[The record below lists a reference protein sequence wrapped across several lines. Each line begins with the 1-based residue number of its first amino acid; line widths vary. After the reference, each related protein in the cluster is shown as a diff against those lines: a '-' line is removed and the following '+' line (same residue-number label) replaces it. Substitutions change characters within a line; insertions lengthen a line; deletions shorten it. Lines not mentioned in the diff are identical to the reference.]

1 MEAVRRDVV
10 AAKRTGR
17 VGAVAGRVPH
27 VSTRGTLSRLN
38 WRVTLVQFLANA
50 IVIGLLIVLLPGF
63 ELHATHELL
72 AVLWLAV
79 VFGVL
84 TALVRPVLEFLF
96 LPYVL
101 QSLGLVMVAINAIL
115 LALLALTSVLEI
127 DGVAPLLIGAVVAG
141 VVGFFLDSVL
151 GLTPPVVDDPSV
163 RAARSERALRIA
175 GVSERLRVMQL
186 YGILT
191 QYTVDLAFDWA
202 WLRPVRRPMQEW
214 LWHIRVP
221 VAKLPQQVKIRL
233 LLEDLGPTYVKLGQI
248 ISSQGRA
255 LPLEWEDELAKL
267 QSEVRPFAYDDVRA
281 IVTQSLGAPP
291 ETLYE
296 SFSPTPLAAAS
307 LAQVHEATTQDGR
320 RVAVKVQRP
329 NIHEQLRSDI
339 KILTRGAAVL
349 ERRIDWAADADLTG
363 VVREFGSTL
372 LRELDYT
379 IEAYNTRRLERVL
392 AKIDGVHV
400 PAVDAEL
407 SSGRVLT
414 LEFIDG
420 VKSTDTRDLD
430 AAGLDRQELA
440 RNLVRGAVQMVM
452 IDGFFHADPHPGN
465 VVVELATGRLTFL
478 DAGMVGQLDLRQRTQ
493 VRPLPA
499 RVSGQGRLRPRSH
512 APLAQRALPRTG
524 RRRVPARLRAA
535 DRPADRSARRADR
548 SAAEARL
555 GGGRRPPK
563 RRLPARPPAH
573 ARGEGG
579 RAGGG
584 DHVGARARGGSVGL
598 RAARRSGARG
608 ARAPGGRRR
617 TPSSARR
624 ASRPSYA
631 VEEAAERVPSL
642 HIAAVRWVD
651 QLAKGEIPGRP
662 ALHRPRPPLGAP
674 RVPRAADRRRDPA
687 HRPADRLG
695 DRRDDRRRGCCS
707 RRLRRGDGGRGSV
720 GRRPALAARPPA
732 GASQRAARTQALISE
747 RGGPGVRRRGVRLR

>member
-1 MEAVRRDVV
+1 M
-10 AAKRTGR
+10 
-17 VGAVAGRVPH
+17 AGHVPH

-63 ELHATHELL
+63 ELHATHELV
-72 AVLWLAV
+72 AVLWLAA
-79 VFGVL
+79 VFGIL
-84 TALVRPVLEFLF
+84 SALVRPVLEFLF

-127 DGVAPLLIGAVVAG
+127 DGLAPLLVGAVVAG
-141 VVGFFLDSVL
+141 VVGFFLDSIL
-151 GLTPPVVDDPSV
+151 GLTPPVVDDPTV
-163 RAARSERALRIA
+163 RAARSERALSIA

-202 WLRPVRRPMQEW
+202 WLRAVRRPMQQW
-214 LWHIRVP
+214 LWHIHVP

-267 QSEVRPFAYDDVRA
+267 QSEVRPFGYDDVHA

-291 ETLYE
+291 ETLYD

-307 LAQVHEATTQDGR
+307 LAQVHEATTHDGR

-329 NIHEQLRSDI
+329 NIHDQLRSDI
-339 KILTRGAAVL
+339 KILIRGAAVL

-379 IEAYNTRRLERVL
+379 IEAYNTRRLERGL

-430 AAGLDRQELA
+430 AAGLDRKALA
-440 RNLVRGAVQMVM
+440 QNLVRGAVQMVM
-452 IDGFFHADPHPGN
+452 VDGFFHADPHPGN
-465 VVVELATGRLTFL
+465 VVIELASGRLTFL
-478 DAGMVGQLDLRQRTQ
+478 DAGMVGQLDLPQ
-493 VRPLPA
+493 
-499 RVSGQGRLRPRSH
+499 RLRFARFLLAFRDKDVSDLARTLRSLSEPFREPDETAYQRDFEQRIGPLIDQPAGRT
-512 APLAQRALPRTG
+512 APLQKLVSEAVDVLRSAGYRLDPQLTLAAKAVAQAEAITTALLPEAEASDFAQLGGAALEELLPRAVTKD
-524 RRRVPARLRAA
+524 AI
-535 DRPADRSARRADR
+535 
-548 SAAEARL
+548 L
-555 GGGRRPPK
+555 G
-563 RRLPARPPAH
+563 
-573 ARGEGG
+573 
-579 RAGGG
+579 
-584 DHVGARARGGSVGL
+584 
-598 RAARRSGARG
+598 AARKQA
-608 ARAPGGRRR
+608 
-617 TPSSARR
+617 T
-624 ASRPSYA
+624 YA

-642 HIAAVRWVD
+642 HIAAVRWID
-651 QLAKGEIPGRP
+651 QLAKGEFPVGLRFTDLDRLSVHLESLARLIAAATLLTGLLIGSAIAATTGGGDAALVVFVATAVVAAGLVVVLLWRLLRP
-662 ALHRPRPPLGAP
+662 EG
-674 RVPRAADRRRDPA
+674 RRR
-687 HRPADRLG
+687 
-695 DRRDDRRRGCCS
+695 
-707 RRLRRGDGGRGSV
+707 
-720 GRRPALAARPPA
+720 
-732 GASQRAARTQALISE
+732 
-747 RGGPGVRRRGVRLR
+747 